1 MGGAGL
7 LRRLKVV
14 GNSMAPTLESGDLL
28 LVNTWPTE
36 SGIFRGGYFPRKSPR
51 LSKFLH
57 WNRMPLGVRRFP
69 RHLWQN
75 LKRQTLAVL
84 GLSTALKIGDL
95 VLVQRIN
102 RKNGERDFIQIKR
115 LIRIEGVDFGPEH
128 IDSAGI
134 WVEGDNAK
142 ESTDSRTWGHLQ
154 SDEVIGKV
162 LFRYRKALPPSIIN
176 E

>member
-36 SGIFRGGYFPRKSPR
+36 SGIFRGGY
-51 LSKFLH
+51 
-57 WNRMPLGVRRFP
+57 FP